1 MSESEPTHLTSHH
14 RATLAKIF
22 QHPVAHNL
30 EWNDV
35 FSLLNAVFEVEEKHD
50 GKYEIKFEGQSET
63 FEKPKHKDVETQ
75 EVIDVRRLLQRA
87 GFGPTSK

>member
-1 MSESEPTHLTSHH
+1 MSESQPTRLTSHH
-14 RATLAKIF
+14 RATLEKIF

-35 FSLLNAVFEVEEKHD
+35 FSLLNAVFTVEEKRD
-50 GKYEIKFEGQSET
+50 GKFEIVFEGTSET
-63 FEKPKHKDVETQ
+63 FEKPKHKDIDAQ